1 MPHSESVKV
10 LGPKWRKSAIE
21 ESCHSS
27 WGDEG
32 RGKMG
37 RGGGFLRGELEM
49 GMKYSASR
57 VRMRFCEMGFVQLF
71 LFFFIVCRC
80 GPSG

>member
-21 ESCHSS
+21 ESCHWS

-37 RGGGFLRGELEM
+37 RGGGFLRGELEI
-49 GMKYSASR
+49 GMKYSARR
-57 VRMRFCEMGFVQLF
+57 VRMRFCEMGFVQPF
-71 LFFFIVCRC
+71 LFFFIVLGC
-80 GPSG
+80 GASC